1 MNTLGQTIGIVKHSM
16 SITNNAGD
24 KVSLTIKI
32 NFTTSSDNDITNWLC
47 SNRCIAGQRPWR
59 GLSLDELKALDGRT
73 FIANNIGKKVLS
85 KEQQKQNLR
94 EAFISAGIEQSK
106 AERMARLAMD
116 KPELIGIID
125 NPGTTSEPEPEPI
138 DDSLDEYL
146 EDDNS

>member
-1 MNTLGQTIGIVKHSM
+1 MNNLGKEIGIVKHSM

-32 NFTTSSDNDITNWLC
+32 NFTASSDNDITNWLC

-59 GLSLDELKALDGRT
+59 GLSAIELNALDGRT
-73 FIANNIGKKVLS
+73 FMASDIGKKVKS
-85 KEQQKQNLR
+85 R
-94 EAFISAGIEQSK
+94 EDQINDLVNAGLP
-106 AERMARLAMD
+106 MALARFAV
-116 KPELIGIID
+116 D
-125 NPGTTSEPEPEPI
+125 NPEKFQDVVKDIDTTSEPVVEPI

>member
-32 NFTTSSDNDITNWLC
+32 DFTTASDNDITNWLC

-59 GLSLDELKALDGRT
+59 GLSLSELKALDNRT
-73 FIANNIGKKVLS
+73 FMASDIGKKVKS
-85 KEQQKQNLR
+85 R
-94 EAFISAGIEQSK
+94 EDQINDLVGAGLPK
-106 AERMARLAMD
+106 ALAVFAV
-116 KPELIGIID
+116 D
-125 NPGTTSEPEPEPI
+125 NPEKFQDVVKDIDTTSKPVVEPI

>member
-1 MNTLGQTIGIVKHSM
+1 MNTLGKEIGIVKHSM

-32 NFTTSSDNDITNWLC
+32 NFTASSDNDITNWLC

-59 GLSLDELKALDGRT
+59 GLSLDELKALDNKT
-73 FIANNIGKKVLS
+73 FVASNIGQKVKSRADQITDLV
-85 KEQQKQNLR
+85 N
-94 EAFISAGIEQSK
+94 AGLP
-106 AERMARLAMD
+106 MALATFAVDNPEKFQDVVKDIDTTD
-116 KPELIGIID
+116 KPVV
-125 NPGTTSEPEPEPI
+125 EPI

>member
-1 MNTLGQTIGIVKHSM
+1 MNNLGKEIGIVKHSM

-32 NFTTSSDNDITNWLC
+32 NFTASSDNDITNWLC

-59 GLSLDELKALDGRT
+59 GLSLNELKALDNRT
-73 FIANNIGKKVLS
+73 FIASDIGKKVKS
-85 KEQQKQNLR
+85 R
-94 EAFISAGIEQSK
+94 EDQINDLVNAGLPK
-106 AERMARLAMD
+106 ALAIFAVDNPEKFQDVVKDIDTTD
-116 KPELIGIID
+116 KPVV
-125 NPGTTSEPEPEPI
+125 EPI